1 MSIKSWVLGRVHRM
15 NAVVGRSDLPQR
27 EHEPSFDAP
36 RGGVPAHPAEP
47 ALSTA
52 AHLGVY
58 GALIAAVRDELE
70 HFVASHIRLHLAI
83 AERDRFLLTSIGVA
97 CGGST
102 QARELL
108 NQFMREFKPEQVKRY
123 LAREVIGAL
132 PNAAAIDLSQF
143 AGLFDADARE
153 VEEQAGR
160 TGNAA
165 DDYRELLA
173 ALAPAPTAAA
183 TRAFQISVVGRW
195 SEADAAR
202 APAPAMPAATAAT
215 PTTPLAGQRCEFDV
229 EDADGRRR
237 VVLPAVV
244 AGRRYLVG
252 KGEGCD
258 IRVNGTYASRRH
270 AEVWLERGQW
280 WVTDAGST
288 NGLRVASAARP
299 TERNGPANPDV
310 GAGAVEPPIRLADGA
325 RIVLSARAEGPAS
338 DYPWLGLRSSALLA
352 PASATVPGAR
362 MTPIAT
368 FTASAASAPAA
379 SVASAAAGAP
389 RTPLTAILASRP
401 SPAGPAYR
409 ITAAQA
415 GGVRTLELAA
425 GLLPLTVGRSRNQTL
440 VVDRQHEGVSGHH
453 LDIIEVDSDS
463 VQVLVHGDNGVL
475 VAGRAHPPGTRFA
488 WHAGESMVLGASPN
502 DHPTCTLTLS
512 RGDA

>member
-108 NQFMREFKPEQVKRY
+108 HQFMREFKPEQVKRY

-258 IRVNGTYASRRH
+258 IRVNGTYA
-270 AEVWLERGQW
+270 
-280 WVTDAGST
+280 GST

-310 GAGAVEPPIRLADGA
+310 GAGAVEAPIRLADGA
-325 RIVLSARAEGPAS
+325 RIVLSARAEGSAS

-352 PASATVPGAR
+352 PAAATVPGAR

-415 GGVRTLELAA
+415 GGVRTLELEA

-453 LDIIEVDSDS
+453 LDIIEIDSDS

-502 DHPTCTLTLS
+502 DHPTCTLILS